1 MNEDEESRPRDM
13 KAASAGWVRV
23 ERAVRHGTNDGT
35 AEDVGRKAGGRNGL
49 RRKVVERDFENAAIE
64 GEVRWN

>member
-1 MNEDEESRPRDM
+1 MSGDEESRPKDM

-35 AEDVGRKAGGRNGL
+35 AEDVGRKAGGLNVL
-49 RRKVVERDFENAAIE
+49 RRKVVERNLVNAVNE
-64 GEVRWN
+64 EEVR